1 MTTPNPLDGN
11 PEDLLN
17 PSRQLGP
24 GKRQRRPG
32 RRRRKRPTSTEPTMN
47 RVEEGS
53 FMDSTS
59 RPISGEPKYD
69 FRVSAEDMRDMRETT
84 TRTERTTST
93 SAPPGRK
100 APQPVQPS
108 NYKQNRKPYSQTRR
122 GDSDSESSNTEM
134 RPDLKSLLK
143 QAGGGLSLSEV
154 LQQKNIS
161 LADLLNKKQHAL
173 ALLSKSESSTTPRMD
188 LNSGEM
194 MMTGEEVDKD
204 MKKPRRVPMFVAMPP
219 HVYPTEELRPPPP
232 LASQAPPTISTEV
245 HSQRRIPIFENNV
258 HSKPIKEVVS
268 RIRPDFSNSK
278 RTTTEGSNATTTS
291 RPAR

>member
-1 MTTPNPLDGN
+1 MTTPNPMDNNNN
-11 PEDLLN
+11 PEDPLN
-17 PSRQLGP
+17 PGQRQMGP

-32 RRRRKRPTSTEPTMN
+32 RRRRKRPTSTEPTLN
-47 RVEEGS
+47 GVEDGPS
-53 FMDSTS
+53 FLDSTS
-59 RPISGEPKYD
+59 RPIPGEPNYE
-69 FRVSAEDMRDMRETT
+69 FRVSGEDTRETT
-84 TRTERTTST
+84 IRTEKTTS
-93 SAPPGRK
+93 RV
-100 APQPVQPS
+100 PQQGS
-108 NYKQNRKPYSQTRR
+108 NYKQNRKPYSMTRK
-122 GDSDSESSNTEM
+122 DSEAEPSNSDSRS
-134 RPDLKSLLK
+134 DLKSLLK

-173 ALLSKSESSTTPRMD
+173 AVLANSESSTTARID

-194 MMTGEEVDKD
+194 MMTGEDDKE

-232 LASQAPPTISTEV
+232 QAPAPTIALATDV
-245 HSQRRIPIFENNV
+245 HSHKRIPVVGPNV

-278 RTTTEGSNATTTS
+278 RTTTEGNSNATTPS
-291 RPAR
+291 RPSR